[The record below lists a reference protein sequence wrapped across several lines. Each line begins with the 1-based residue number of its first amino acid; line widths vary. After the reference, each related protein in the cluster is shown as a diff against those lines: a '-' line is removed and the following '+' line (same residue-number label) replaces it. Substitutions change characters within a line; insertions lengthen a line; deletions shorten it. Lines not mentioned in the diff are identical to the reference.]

1 MCYNTTMFLD
11 FFAYIKIPMTIL
23 HVLGVVF
30 GMGAALMSDML
41 FNFYSKDKKLNFN
54 EVKTLSLLSKTVW
67 FGLIIIF
74 LSGTGLFLSDIPKYI
89 TSIKFLAKMSI
100 VLVLLI
106 NGFILHKYIW
116 KQVIKEHFLT
126 DPTKTRARQ
135 KAFAG
140 GAISV
145 ISWVIVCSLGVIDSI
160 PFTYWQIMLAYFV
173 IIAFGIITAITIER
187 ATFEK

>member
-1 MCYNTTMFLD
+1 MFLD

-23 HVLGVVF
+23 HVLSVVF

-41 FNFYSKDKKLNFN
+41 FNFYSKDKKLSFG
-54 EVKTLSLLSKTVW
+54 EVKTLSLISNAVW
-67 FGLIIIF
+67 FALIIII
-74 LSGTGLFLSDIPKYI
+74 LSGGGLFLSNIPKYI
-89 TSIKFLAKMSI
+89 VSVKFLAKMSI
-100 VLVLLI
+100 MLVLLI

-135 KAFAG
+135 KAFMG

-145 ISWVIVCSLGVIDSI
+145 ISWISVCSLGVIDSI
-160 PFTYWQIMLAYFV
+160 PYTYWQVMLAYFG
-173 IIAFGIITAITIER
+173 IIIFGIITAITIEK